1 MTNYDSDS
9 DRARDRAEIE
19 ASADCAPNPRSR
31 QGNPKAPRR
40 ARAVVL
46 KARPRAE
53 LGRPDV
59 DPVDQYLRSLG
70 APPVLSKDETTVLAK
85 ALERA
90 RYELLAEMYAI
101 PGTALKIVEL
111 WTQRKRRGHVTA
123 ALSAHYRD
131 ASGQDHSP
139 GIDRALAG
147 LEGILERRELL
158 LGRTSRA
165 AVNEREVLETKLAKA
180 VEAAEIDFE
189 IILAIYREMLGMRG
203 TLRTRAVRA
212 QRRRLGLTEA
222 AHRRH
227 LERAER
233 ALERMDATKQTFVFH
248 NLRLVIKQAKRFRQM
263 GVSYADLIQEG
274 NLGLIRAVEKFDY
287 TLGFRFSTYA
297 VWWIEQALVRAVQN
311 GSRTVRVPT
320 HVYDL
325 EVRARKVR
333 ERLRTKLGR
342 APQPAELAKEMNVSE
357 AEVVR
362 AHHSMQPIKS
372 THATLPGSEEFTL
385 EDVLADPDCADPIE
399 EIDQLEVSAFL
410 GERMSQLHPRERMI
424 VEAHFG
430 LGDKEPQT
438 LQQIGD
444 QLGLSRERIRQIESH
459 ALEQL
464 RAAGG
469 LEEVFASLSLN

>member
-1 MTNYDSDS
+1 MTHYDVDSDP
-9 DRARDRAEIE
+9 ARDRAVTE
-19 ASADCAPNPRSR
+19 ASDACAPNPRSR
-31 QGNPKAPRR
+31 QRSPKAPRR
-40 ARAVVL
+40 PRAAVL
-46 KARPRAE
+46 KAGPRAE
-53 LGRPDV
+53 LGPPAI

-70 APPVLSKDETTVLAK
+70 APPVLSKEETTVLAK

-101 PGTALKIVEL
+101 PGTALKIVER

-131 ASGQDHSP
+131 GSGTDYSP
-139 GIDRALAG
+139 GIDRVLGG
-147 LEGILERRELL
+147 LEDILERREVL

-165 AVNEREVLETKLAKA
+165 AVNEREVVETQLAKA

-189 IILAIYREMLGMRG
+189 IILAIYREMLGLRG
-203 TLRTRAVRA
+203 AVRTRAVRE
-212 QRRRLGLTEA
+212 QRRRLGLSEP

-233 ALERMDATKQTFVFH
+233 ALERLEATKQTFVFH

-263 GVSYADLIQEG
+263 GVPYADLIQEG

-372 THATLPGSEEFTL
+372 THASLPGSEEFTL
-385 EDVLADPDCADPIE
+385 EDVLADPNCADPIE
-399 EIDQLEVSAFL
+399 VIGQLDISLVL
-410 GERMSQLHPRERMI
+410 GQRMSQLEPRERMI

-430 LGDKEPQT
+430 LGDREPQT

-444 QLGLSRERIRQIESH
+444 RLGLSRERIRQIESR
-459 ALEQL
+459 ALDQL

-469 LEEVFASLSLN
+469 FEEVVASLGLG

>member
-1 MTNYDSDS
+1 MTNYDIDS
-9 DRARDRAEIE
+9 DPARDRAVTE
-19 ASADCAPNPRSR
+19 ASDDCAPNPRSR
-31 QGNPKAPRR
+31 KGSPKAPRR
-40 ARAVVL
+40 ARAAVL
-46 KARPRAE
+46 KPRPRVD
-53 LGRPDV
+53 LGPPAI

-85 ALERA
+85 ALERG
-90 RYELLAEMYAI
+90 RYEFLAEMYAI
-101 PGTALKIVEL
+101 PGTSLEIVGR

-131 ASGQDHSP
+131 GSGKNHGI

-147 LEGILERRELL
+147 IEGILERRELL
-158 LGRTSRA
+158 LGRTSQA

-189 IILAIYREMLGMRG
+189 IILAIYREMVDMRG
-203 TLRTRAVRA
+203 AVRTRAVRE
-212 QRRRLGLTEA
+212 QRRQLGLSEG

-342 APQPAELAKEMNVSE
+342 APQPAELAKEMNVSV

-362 AHHSMQPIKS
+362 AHDSMQPIKS

-385 EDVLADPDCADPIE
+385 EDVLADQNCADPIE

-410 GERMSQLHPRERMI
+410 GERMSQLNPRERMI
-424 VEAHFG
+424 VEAHYG

-444 QLGLSRERIRQIESH
+444 RLGLSRERIRQIESH
-459 ALEQL
+459 ALAQL
-464 RAAGG
+464 RATGG
-469 LEEVFASLSLN
+469 LEEVFASLGLD